1 MNIIIVMYTIC
12 VANIQKTGRN
22 ESLLPVFF
30 CFRVIFY
37 HQRPR
42 EPPELPRVEPLPPRV
57 EPLVE
62 VLLEV
67 DDELERWG
75 VEVVVAERWGV
86 AFVERWVVVAEPVL
100 ERVVPLLPRCEP
112 PKVWGREVVV
122 AERLTFCPAPW
133 FICPLPWGV
142 FPPWFTCPP
151 CVFCV
156 PAP

>member
-1 MNIIIVMYTIC
+1 MNIIIEIYTIC
-12 VANIQKTGRN
+12 VANIQKTGR
-22 ESLLPVFF
+22 SDSFLPVFF
-30 CFRVIFY
+30 CFSVIFY
-37 HQRPR
+37 RQRPR

-62 VLLEV
+62 VLVVV

-75 VEVVVAERWGV
+75 VLVVVAERWL
-86 AFVERWVVVAEPVL
+86 VVAELVL

-122 AERLTFCPAPW
+122 AGRLTFCPAPW

-142 FPPWFTCPP
+142 FPPWFICPP
-151 CVFCV
+151 CVFWV